1 MLKRSNFYPNGEII
15 DFFLPQSF
23 RKSLTKEACGNCGLY
38 IRRSDVASVVDG
50 EAKVLKITMFATNGE
65 KGSFKDNFMIFSL
78 LWLNTKIKL
87 LNLINPCVEMLR
99 SLKYL

>member
-38 IRRSDVASVVDG
+38 SNRRSFCGRWGSKGVKDNYVCHFSM
-50 EAKVLKITMFATNGE
+50 EKKVLSKI
-65 KGSFKDNFMIFSL
+65 IL
-78 LWLNTKIKL
+78 
-87 LNLINPCVEMLR
+87 
-99 SLKYL
+99 

>member
-38 IRRSDVASVVDG
+38 SQIDVDHSVVDG

-65 KGSFKDNFMIFSL
+65 KGSFKDNAI
-78 LWLNTKIKL
+78 I
-87 LNLINPCVEMLR
+87 
-99 SLKYL
+99 